1 MKAEI
6 LATHTPALFA
16 EAVARA
22 AELLGRGGIAAL
34 PTETVYGLAGNALD
48 AAVVDRIFAAKGRP
62 ATNPVIVHVGSLDLA
77 MECAGHWPLMAERLA
92 AAFWPGPLTLVVLRG
107 RRIPDRVT
115 AGGPTVGIR
124 WPSHPFLPAVVRAC
138 GLPLA
143 APSAN
148 LSNQLSP
155 TSAAHVFKQLR
166 DRIPLIVDGGECNV
180 GIESTV
186 VDVSGPVPVI
196 LRPGMIRADAI
207 HAAAAGS
214 DVLQSAPEP
223 LRDGPIRSPGLMP
236 MHYAPRAQLR
246 CLSWSDENDLRRQ
259 LSALGA
265 DPARTWVM
273 AHTRIPMGDG
283 NRWPWVSVIPHDAE
297 AFARALYSELH
308 QADDAGVE
316 WIIVEALPAE
326 PEWAG
331 IADRLLRASR
341 R

>member
-16 EAVARA
+16 AAVARA
-22 AELLGRGGIAAL
+22 ADLLGRGGIAAL

-48 AAVVDRIFAAKGRP
+48 PDVVDRIFSAKGRP
-62 ATNPVIVHVGSLDLA
+62 ASNPVIVHVGSLGLA
-77 MECAGHWPLMAERLA
+77 MECAGHWPPLAGRLA
-92 AAFWPGPLTLVVLRG
+92 AAFWPGPLTLVVPRG
-107 RRIPDRVT
+107 PRIPDRVT
-115 AGGPTVGIR
+115 AGGPTVGLR

-155 TSAAHVFKQLR
+155 TSAAHVFKQLG
-166 DRIPLIVDGGECNV
+166 DRIPLIVDGGDCNV

-186 VDVSGPVPVI
+186 VDVSGSIPVI
-196 LRPGMIRADAI
+196 LRPGMISAAAI
-207 HAAAAGS
+207 LSAAAGEK
-214 DVLQSAPEP
+214 DPSAAENSHSA
-223 LRDGPIRSPGLMP
+223 GPVRSPGLMP
-236 MHYAPRAQLR
+236 VHYAPRAQLR
-246 CLSWSDENDLRRQ
+246 CLSWADENDLLRQ
-259 LSALGA
+259 TAALGA
-265 DPARTWVM
+265 DPARTWLM
-273 AHTRIPMGDG
+273 AHTRIPMGD
-283 NRWPWVSVIPHDAE
+283 RWPWVSVIPHDAE

-316 WIIVEALPAE
+316 WILVEALPTE